1 MLWGET
7 FANTSVAR
15 KSSLSYACKSGSDE
29 LEKAKRMPAS
39 IRGVFNK
46 IYIYICIHIYYFLSS
61 LSRFN
66 GSPLNCATHDR
77 DVGRNS
83 KATRS

>member
-7 FANTSVAR
+7 FANTSVAH

-29 LEKAKRMPAS
+29 VEKAKRMPDS

-46 IYIYICIHIYYFLSS
+46 IYIHICIIYIYILLSIVIK
-61 LSRFN
+61 
-66 GSPLNCATHDR
+66 PL
-77 DVGRNS
+77 
-83 KATRS
+83 

>member
-46 IYIYICIHIYYFLSS
+46 YIFIYVYILYS
-61 LSRFN
+61 
-66 GSPLNCATHDR
+66 
-77 DVGRNS
+77 
-83 KATRS
+83 